1 MMTNCRFIKWFNRRL
16 GGGGYPKIFQMVW
29 RMMRGFTQNFSAGFF
44 IEAVTDVHS
53 DCV

>member
-1 MMTNCRFIKWFNRRL
+1 MFARRR
-16 GGGGYPKIFQMVW
+16 YPKIFQMVW

-53 DCV
+53 RLCLAEI